1 MEHTVSQLVDEYRK
15 FQGTGR
21 LPPANTFRFP
31 DGNIVELC
39 SSNTDDWTI
48 CLIRQPD
55 NAITPLLFGERDE
68 VFARYMS
75 FLAGWDPALWP
86 PPCAVV
92 DGATRVFTPAGMS
105 HLLGVIEVG
114 HAAVLLGVLK
124 RATKRSSALALVHVH
139 GPRVT
144 VLHVGEP
151 MDLRRIDVD
160 HLLGLQA
167 ARLEVQTR
175 EAAAT
180 LLPAF
185 ARLLAR
191 SSMPSKRAGPRHRG
205 KGSVHLFIW
214 VLVQL
219 TRMGAEDLYGR
230 LGDIE
235 KQIKAYL
242 PGVDLP
248 REVLGDVLA
257 LMLDV
262 RTCLVVRS
270 KLMWHIRLSGLN
282 DLESAIHKKF
292 CAEAPTTLVDLDAT
306 ARVCAPEVAPMRTKL
321 QRRPRSPVV
330 PIANPDDG
338 TATAATAVPVVTAD
352 VPPAAV
358 LPADVP
364 LAADPVAPS
373 DHAERPRDVPIADF
387 VEHPRTAPDDRTD
400 AATRARAE
408 VDSERQQ
415 RLNAELHAIALG
427 LKLDALKRDLAEARQ
442 TAAQTEA
449 QRPAPPELA
458 RMAEAERELAAIR
471 RAKADDIARLC
482 ELVESG
488 NIPEAFSFLIARTLG
503 VSLEECDK
511 ALEHIAQLR
520 VSASAEHPPT
530 SPPGAHNEQDVPT

>member
-21 LPPANTFRFP
+21 LPPANTFRLP
-31 DGNIVELC
+31 DGNIMELC

-68 VFARYMS
+68 VFARYTS
-75 FLAGWDPALWP
+75 FLDGWDPALWP

-160 HLLGLQA
+160 HLLALQA

-191 SSMPSKRAGPRHRG
+191 SLIPSKRTGPRHRG

-214 VLVQL
+214 ILVQL
-219 TRMGAEDLYGR
+219 TRKGAEDLYGR
-230 LGDIE
+230 LSDIE

-306 ARVCAPEVAPMRTKL
+306 ARLCAPDAPPMRTKL

-330 PIANPDDG
+330 PIASQDNDA
-338 TATAATAVPVVTAD
+338 ATAAAEVPVITAD

-364 LAADPVAPS
+364 LAADLDTPSNHTEPRGVPTTEPV
-373 DHAERPRDVPIADF
+373 ERPR
-387 VEHPRTAPDDRTD
+387 TAADDRID
-400 AATRARAE
+400 AVTRARAE
-408 VDSERQQ
+408 LDSERQQ

-427 LKLDALKRDLAEARQ
+427 LKLDALKRELAEVRQ
-442 TAAQTEA
+442 AEAQTEVL
-449 QRPAPPELA
+449 RPDPSELA

-471 RAKADDIARLC
+471 RAKADDIARFC

-488 NIPEAFSFLIARTLG
+488 SIPEAFSFLIARTLG
-503 VSLEECDK
+503 ASAREYNL
-511 ALEHIAQLR
+511 ALEHMVRLR
-520 VSASAEHPPT
+520 AKASMHHPRPGAPVADDERDPPT
-530 SPPGAHNEQDVPT
+530 

>member
-1 MEHTVSQLVDEYRK
+1 MEHTVSHLVDEYRK

-21 LPPANTFRFP
+21 LPPANTFRLP

-39 SSNTDDWTI
+39 SSNADDWTI

-55 NAITPLLFGERDE
+55 NAITPLLFGKRDE

-75 FLAGWDPALWP
+75 LLEGWDPALWP

-92 DGATRVFTPAGMS
+92 DGATRVFTPAGRS
-105 HLLGVIEVG
+105 HLLGVIEAG

-306 ARVCAPEVAPMRTKL
+306 ARVCAPDAPPMRTKL
-321 QRRPRSPVV
+321 QRRPRSPV
-330 PIANPDDG
+330 ANCEDNG
-338 TATAATAVPVVTAD
+338 AATAAADVPVINAD
-352 VPPAAV
+352 VPPAAL

-364 LAADPVAPS
+364 LAADPDAPS
-373 DHAERPRDVPIADF
+373 EHAELPRHVTIANF
-387 VEHPRTAPDDRTD
+387 VERPRTAPDDRTD
-400 AATRARAE
+400 AVTRARAE

-427 LKLDALKRDLAEARQ
+427 LKLDALKRELAEARQ

-471 RAKADDIARLC
+471 RAKATTSRA
-482 ELVESG
+482 S
-488 NIPEAFSFLIARTLG
+488 
-503 VSLEECDK
+503 VSLSNP
-511 ALEHIAQLR
+511 ATSR
-520 VSASAEHPPT
+520 RPSAS
-530 SPPGAHNEQDVPT
+530 

>member
-15 FQGTGR
+15 FQGMGR
-21 LPPANTFRFP
+21 LPPANTFRLP

-39 SSNTDDWTI
+39 SSNADDWTI

-55 NAITPLLFGERDE
+55 NAITPLLFGKRDE

-75 FLAGWDPALWP
+75 LLEGWDPALWP

-92 DGATRVFTPAGMS
+92 DGATRVFTPAGRS
-105 HLLGVIEVG
+105 HLLGVIEAN

-175 EAAAT
+175 AAAAT

-306 ARVCAPEVAPMRTKL
+306 ARVCAPDVPPMRTKL

-330 PIANPDDG
+330 PIANHG
-338 TATAATAVPVVTAD
+338 AATAAADVPIITAD

-358 LPADVP
+358 LTADVP
-364 LAADPVAPS
+364 LAADPDAPS
-373 DHAERPRDVPIADF
+373 DHAEPPRDARI
-387 VEHPRTAPDDRTD
+387 TAPDERAD
-400 AATRARAE
+400 AVTRARAE
-408 VDSERQQ
+408 VDRERQQ

-427 LKLDALKRDLAEARQ
+427 LKLDALKRDLAEVRQ
-442 TAAQTEA
+442 TAAQTEG

-458 RMAEAERELAAIR
+458 RMVEAERELAAIR
-471 RAKADDIARLC
+471 RARVDDIAHLC
-482 ELVESG
+482 ELVASG

-503 VSLEECDK
+503 VSLEECDQ

-520 VSASAEHPPT
+520 ANASVERPR
-530 SPPGAHNEQDVPT
+530 PGASVADDGGDAPT

>member
-21 LPPANTFRFP
+21 LPPANTFRLP
-31 DGNIVELC
+31 DGNIMELC

-68 VFARYMS
+68 VFARYTS
-75 FLAGWDPALWP
+75 LLEGWDPALWP

-306 ARVCAPEVAPMRTKL
+306 ARVCAPDVAPTRTKL

-330 PIANPDDG
+330 PIASHG
-338 TATAATAVPVVTAD
+338 AATAAADVPVITED

-358 LPADVP
+358 LTADVP
-364 LAADPVAPS
+364 LAADPYAPS
-373 DHAERPRDVPIADF
+373 DHAEPPRDARI
-387 VEHPRTAPDDRTD
+387 TAPDDRTD
-400 AATRARAE
+400 AATRARVE
-408 VDSERQQ
+408 IDSERQQ
-415 RLNAELHAIALG
+415 RLKAELHAIALG

-449 QRPAPPELA
+449 QRPAPPELV
-458 RMAEAERELAAIR
+458 RMSEAERELAAIR
-471 RAKADDIARLC
+471 RARADDIARLC

-530 SPPGAHNEQDVPT
+530 SPPGAHNEQDAPT